1 MAYTKTVW
9 VNDSAPFLTDT
20 NLNKIEQ
27 GIADAQ
33 AVTDVFSSM
42 AVSVV
47 DADTTG
53 ATDATIA
60 IQTALDAGAGGV
72 VWIPPGLYT
81 ISAKITVPKGTL
93 FLGPGSCDYFRPL
106 LSGAVLQVTH
116 TSDIA
121 VSLARGAI
129 FDGIN
134 MYWPNQVTTSSPV
147 VYDWAIKLDNSDT
160 AVSGGSNAGCVI
172 RNAMLINAYNGID
185 LGGDNTDSS
194 PVHGS
199 ELIDNV
205 KMYAINTGIRSAA
218 TFVEWNL
225 RNFTFSPQFWQDSV
239 GTAIR
244 QYAMTNGN
252 AAIEIVGAQG
262 FQSAN
267 VTLFGH
273 ARGIYVHSTTGI
285 GTVNKAITFFK
296 VSNSIIDGC
305 RTCIEVSGDVGISGG
320 TITGNT
326 LASNDAYNTGFDTG
340 KCIYLNDSQQPNNL
354 VISGNEFSGTSGSH
368 VVIEAPT
375 STAFNKIAVTGNNM
389 LNANRLNAAGT
400 FYNISADDTRLSL
413 VVSGNVIANANDSTV
428 TNFNIA
434 NARNLVVTGN
444 TCLDNASTPIVVGT
458 ISTRNLIAN
467 NAWEGVVGGTYTSM
481 ASTAVASAA
490 TLTLPAT
497 DQPVFVVTGT
507 TGITTIT
514 PSWRDR
520 IVTLRFNGSLT
531 VTDGSNLVLAGN
543 FTTTANDTLTLTC
556 DGTNW
561 YEIGRS
567 VN

>member
-9 VNDSAPFLTDT
+9 VNDSAPFITDT

-27 GIADAQ
+27 GIFDAQ
-33 AVTDVFSSM
+33 AVTDVFSAM

-225 RNFTFSPQFWQDSV
+225 RNFTFSPQFWQASV

-267 VTLFGH
+267 ITLFGH

-285 GTVNKAITFFK
+285 GTVNKSITFFK

-305 RTCIEVSGDVGISGG
+305 RTCIEVAGDVGISGG

-413 VVSGNVIANANDSTV
+413 VVSGNVISNANDSTV

-434 NARNLVVTGN
+434 SARNLVVTGN

-458 ISTRNLIAN
+458 ISTRNLISN

-520 IVTLRFNGSLT
+520 VVTLRFNGSLT
-531 VTDGSNLVLAGN
+531 VTDGSNLVLSGN
-543 FTTTANDTLTLTC
+543 FTTAANDTLTLTC